1 MKPKQETQRYGL
13 DALSF
18 AAERGQRYAGEIRER
33 RVAPTELQI
42 RELSKFH
49 EAFPEN
55 SSDPR
60 SVVAMLDEFGSPAT
74 VATAGGR
81 YFGFVT
87 GGGLPAPPAAS
98 CLAQAGDPNGG
109 LRVMVPLGGGR
120 D

>member
-33 RVAPTELQI
+33 RVAPTEPQI

-81 YFGFVT
+81 YFGLVT
-87 GGGLPAPPAAS
+87 GGGL
-98 CLAQAGDPNGG
+98 AGAVEGERVGKGWDHNWGCRGVCAGG
-109 LRVMVPLGGGR
+109 EERG
-120 D
+120 